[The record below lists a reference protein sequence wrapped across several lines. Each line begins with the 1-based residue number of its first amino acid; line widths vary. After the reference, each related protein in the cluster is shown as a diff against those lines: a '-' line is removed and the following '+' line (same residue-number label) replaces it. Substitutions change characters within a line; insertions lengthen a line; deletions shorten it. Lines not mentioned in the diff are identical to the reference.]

1 MEERLHYLFKLYLDN
16 SCSQEELE
24 EFFSYVHK
32 SDHDAQLRDLI
43 RKVYEGLNDIG
54 VNGTYVDEKG
64 RLVLPTPEWTP
75 VAQAEPAEPVTQ
87 KSRPYAKYLVAAM
100 LLLVACSIWLMQTSR
115 PVRDRTMALSSLT
128 KKETNR
134 SESKYLLLADSTQV
148 WLNAASSLQFPDQ
161 FDPAKREVFLTG
173 EAFFDVKH
181 TDRIPFVIHTGKIS
195 TTVLGTAFN
204 IKAYPD
210 QKNITISV
218 SKGKVRVTGTNG
230 WATTLSKGQQ
240 IKVKDDGMQAMEKT
254 IPAEK
259 VASWQQGN
267 LVYDDEV
274 LGDIIAD
281 MQRIYNVNIEV
292 NDGSIGDLK
301 ISTSFKREIG
311 IEQALQVLCRL
322 TDTQL
327 TQSEGVY
334 LIQ

>member
-1 MEERLHYLFKLYLDN
+1 MEERLHYLFKQYLDN
-16 SCSQEELE
+16 SCSKDEME

-32 SDHDAQLRDLI
+32 ADHDEQLRDLI
-43 RKVYEGLNDIG
+43 RKVYEGLNELD

-64 RLVLPTPEWTP
+64 RLVLPVPERTL
-75 VAQAEPAEPVTQ
+75 AETGEPVVQ
-87 KSRPYAKYLVAAM
+87 KSRPYARYLVAAM

-115 PVRDRTMALSSLT
+115 PMRERTIAMSSLT

-134 SESKYLLLADSTQV
+134 SESKFLLLADSTQV

-161 FDPAKREVFLTG
+161 FDPNKREVFLTG
-173 EAFFDVKH
+173 EAYFDVKH
-181 TDRIPFVIHTGKIS
+181 TDRVPFVIHTGKVS

-218 SKGKVRVTGTNG
+218 SKGKVRVKGING
-230 WATTLSKGQQ
+230 WEATLTKGQQ
-240 IKVKDDGMQAMEKT
+240 VKVKDDGMHALEKV

-259 VASWQQGN
+259 VAGWQQGN
-267 LVYDDEV
+267 MVYDDEL

-281 MQRIYNVNIEV
+281 MQRIYNVNIEI
-292 NDGSIGDLK
+292 NDSSIADLK
-301 ISTSFKREIG
+301 ISTSFRREIG

-327 TQSEGVY
+327 AQSDGVY